1 MLSDDVI
8 YVVLFCVGASLPPS
22 QMLEGSTARISMQ
35 DLFRIW
41 KGKMMIHKAE

>member
-8 YVVLFCVGASLPPS
+8 YVMLFCVGALPPS